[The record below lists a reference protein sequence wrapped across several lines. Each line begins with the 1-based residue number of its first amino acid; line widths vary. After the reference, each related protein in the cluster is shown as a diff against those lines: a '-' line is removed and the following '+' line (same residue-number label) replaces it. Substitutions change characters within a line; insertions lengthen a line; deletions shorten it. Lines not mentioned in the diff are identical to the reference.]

1 MDSIINTENKT
12 ISLTLPLNVPINN
25 FSTTLVGLTTT
36 YPTIYVIYSSW
47 CIEKIHVF
55 LTNIGGDG
63 SVGLLKIIYDNL
75 SNESNKTIAVI
86 KEHLYD
92 KLIQLGYGNNN
103 YNIDFKIK
111 IYNLGDFLLPLPDRS
126 NNLFIPT
133 IKKVTE
139 TYVTEIVHN
148 KLLALSNVGIIK
160 ENSWTIK
167 CPIMSRETGIVK
179 QGCFIFFKDVS
190 IYDIATVRFL
200 INNTFWDDKSDKK
213 YDNMIKCHWAKYKNY
228 H

>member
-1 MDSIINTENKT
+1 MDYVIDTANKNSDTNNTNEL
-12 ISLTLPLNVPINN
+12 S
-25 FSTTLVGLTTT
+25 TT
-36 YPTIYVIYSSW
+36 YPIIYVIYSSW
-47 CIEKIHVF
+47 CIEKIHYF
-55 LTNIGGDG
+55 LTNIGGVG

-86 KEHLYD
+86 KDHLYD
-92 KLIQLGYGNNN
+92 KLIELGYGNTN

-111 IYNLGDFLLPLPDRS
+111 IYKLGDFLLPLPDRS

-139 TYVTEIVHN
+139 NYVTQVVQN

-160 ENSWTIK
+160 ENSWNIK
-167 CPIMSRETGIVK
+167 CPIMSRENGIVK

-200 INNTFWDDKSDKK
+200 INNTFWDDNAEKK

-228 H
+228 SQ